1 MPLPLLPPSLASDAG
16 MQVLRGC
23 SARAEDAVKEVLCL
37 LQSSACLPSLNLSDS
52 EEIAK
57 SKRGG
62 RALLAE

>member
-1 MPLPLLPPSLASDAG
+1 

-37 LQSSACLPSLNLSDS
+37 LQSSAYLPSLNLSDS